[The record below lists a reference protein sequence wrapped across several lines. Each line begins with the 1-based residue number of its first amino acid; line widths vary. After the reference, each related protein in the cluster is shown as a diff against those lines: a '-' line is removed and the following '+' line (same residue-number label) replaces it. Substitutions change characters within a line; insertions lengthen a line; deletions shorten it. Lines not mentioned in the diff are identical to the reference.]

1 MSQSSPI
8 TPLASNQVNHDQ
20 LTIELIEPDGMP
32 AMVRIVWP
40 SAPTI
45 VDPKRFRHGSHG
57 RPAVRQSAHRSRSP
71 QVHPCLGCI
80 DLATALFDEV
90 SQREP
95 LSVLHD
101 PKRLPARGTR
111 LTVRGIDVYEC
122 SDMGG
127 ADHAWIDGHPGGSD
141 GAQAPLLQQPKE

>member
-45 VDPKRFRHGSHG
+45 VDPKRFPDTAATVAQLFARAHIVLAALKAHG
-57 RPAVRQSAHRSRSP
+57 Q
-71 QVHPCLGCI
+71 
-80 DLATALFDEV
+80 
-90 SQREP
+90 
-95 LSVLHD
+95 
-101 PKRLPARGTR
+101 
-111 LTVRGIDVYEC
+111 
-122 SDMGG
+122 
-127 ADHAWIDGHPGGSD
+127 
-141 GAQAPLLQQPKE
+141 